1 MWIFKDFRKVKIWAV
16 GLPVLLLIGVL
27 LTSQRMF
34 SLRGEARNQAEAA
47 LTVRQNAER
56 ILELRGRMGEGSSA
70 GSAETRYEGIASAM
84 QCAARSGIASTSVS
98 HGESAKPRKL
108 KEGGSLYQESYKLNN
123 ITMVQAAKFVD
134 HAEQDFTGATCK
146 ELTLS
151 HVRSQNKDIWNAT
164 VVLEYSKP

>member
-70 GSAETRYEGIASAM
+70 GSAESRYEGIASAM

-98 HGESAKPRKL
+98 RGESAKPRKL

-164 VVLEYSKP
+164 VVLEYIEP